1 MKNPN
6 IIMLTDFIE
15 QKLRKEQELEFY
27 QKELE
32 KLQEK
37 MYWLKREITLNNTII
52 DIIQKDA
59 VLDLKEQAEE
69 KLLIKPKD
77 VPDADDV

>member
-1 MKNPN
+1 
-6 IIMLTDFIE
+6 MLTDFIE

-52 DIIQKDA
+52 EIIQKDA
-59 VLDLKEQAEE
+59 MLDLKEQAEE

>member
-1 MKNPN
+1 
-6 IIMLTDFIE
+6 MLTDFIE

>member
-52 DIIQKDA
+52 EIIQKDA
-59 VLDLKEQAEE
+59 MLDLKEQAEE
-69 KLLIKPKD
+69 KLLIKPRD
-77 VPDADDV
+77 VPDAGDV